1 MRHNDQADVSS
12 DAESSGS
19 ESESQ
24 ASFAGSERDAEEASA
39 SDGTEE
45 SQFDTVEADFE
56 FFDPAESD
64 FHGLKAL
71 LQSYLDGEAYSC
83 SELVD
88 IIIQQ
93 VHS

>member
-1 MRHNDQADVSS
+1 MRRNGPASAGS
-12 DAESSGS
+12 DAESNGS
-19 ESESQ
+19 ESDFPTS
-24 ASFAGSERDAEEASA
+24 SGVSERGAEEASA

-88 IIIQQ
+88 LIIQQ
-93 VHS
+93 VHP